1 MGRKKKTEQQQQNQS
16 GHDPIPGELTTEEL
30 QWFYPVTARMLGK
43 KIQKGIIQRLGNDKF
58 PTAETL
64 RALIE
69 DLRGKSEAGE
79 RIKSAKAEMAEMEL
93 ATMKKDLITREE
105 QEDWQR
111 AVVGNIANE
120 LEGMPAK
127 GAKMFPEI
135 DRDDAQER
143 LSTLS
148 DGMRETLYKLFKNFA
163 ENPEIKE
170 E

>member
-1 MGRKKKTEQQQQNQS
+1 MGRKKKQEQISQS
-16 GHDPIPGELTTEEL
+16 GHEPIPGELTTEEL

-93 ATMKKDLITREE
+93 AEMKKDLISREE

-120 LEGMPAK
+120 LEGMPAN
-127 GAKMFPEI
+127 GAKLFPEI

-148 DGMRETLYKLFKNFA
+148 DGMRENLFKLFKNYA